1 MARENK
7 FAKATSTIEQKTQE
21 DLNEK
26 IEINTEPEK
35 ETTPKETSKDLID
48 AIFKNPKK
56 ERKSSGHTFYLDEEY
71 YKKLKKIS
79 KEQGISVSKVL
90 NEILKHVL

>member
-7 FAKATSTIEQKTQE
+7 FAKATSTIEQNHQ
-21 DLNEK
+21 EK
-26 IEINTEPEK
+26 IEKVENNKEVEKTSTSEESSRSLIN
-35 ETTPKETSKDLID
+35 S
-48 AIFKNPKK
+48 IFKTPQK

>member
-7 FAKATSTIEQKTQE
+7 FAKATSTIEQNYQEKVENNKEVEKTSTPE
-21 DLNEK
+21 ESSSSL
-26 IEINTEPEK
+26 IN
-35 ETTPKETSKDLID
+35 S
-48 AIFKNPKK
+48 IFKTPQK
-56 ERKSSGHTFYLDEEY
+56 ERKSSGHTFYLEEEY

>member
-7 FAKATSTIEQKTQE
+7 FAKATSTIEQNHQ
-21 DLNEK
+21 EK
-26 IEINTEPEK
+26 IKNNKEVEKTSISEEPSKVLIN
-35 ETTPKETSKDLID
+35 S
-48 AIFKNPKK
+48 IFKTPQK
-56 ERKSSGHTFYLDEEY
+56 ERQLGGHTFYIDEEY